1 MKLLLITC
9 VEETATLNP
18 RGRSVGRSVR
28 SAPHLKG
35 IAFKTLV
42 SVVVV
47 VTDVGGLPDRSLER
61 NKFCV

>member
-18 RGRSVGRSVR
+18 RGWSDGRSA
-28 SAPHLKG
+28 APHLKG

-47 VTDVGGLPDRSLER
+47 VTDVGGLPDGSLER